1 MSSKKP
7 FVPPEEI
14 ESAAIPESSVLAL
27 DAVLRSVTVEAEATL
42 AEESGLEKKGA
53 FCYFSSRCRQFSH
66 M

>member
-42 AEESGLEKKGA
+42 AEESGLEKNCA
-53 FCYFSSRCRQFSH
+53 FCYFSSRCCQFSH
-66 M
+66 L

>member
-1 MSSKKP
+1 MGISCLKKKP

-42 AEESGLEKKGA
+42 AEESGLQK
-53 FCYFSSRCRQFSH
+53 RCILLLFL
-66 M
+66 